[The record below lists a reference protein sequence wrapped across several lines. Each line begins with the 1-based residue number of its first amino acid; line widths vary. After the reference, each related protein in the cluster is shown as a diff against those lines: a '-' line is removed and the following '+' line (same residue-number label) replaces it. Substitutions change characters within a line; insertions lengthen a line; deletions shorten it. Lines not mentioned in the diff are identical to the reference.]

1 MAENAKVVS
10 ISRESDDDQKDT
22 TSQKNNTAFEPP
34 KKPSFLDDKESL
46 HWDELVESLGHQ
58 HRIINNLDGDMLSIY
73 VRTYARWLSAESEL
87 DTHGM
92 FQESPNGYQQYT
104 PHFTASRDLA
114 KQALTFARQLGLTPP
129 ARLQMKSGAPESQ
142 DAFDF

>member
-1 MAENAKVVS
+1 MAEQAKVVS
-10 ISRESDDDQKDT
+10 ISREVIDDNKEST
-22 TSQKNNTAFEPP
+22 AQKNTGAFVPP
-34 KKPSFLDDKESL
+34 KKPAFLKGREAK
-46 HWDELVESLGHQ
+46 HWKELVDDLGRKHQ
-58 HRIINNLDGDMLSIY
+58 IINELDGDMLTIY
-73 VRTYARWLSAESEL
+73 VRTYARWLDAESKL
-87 DTHGM
+87 DEFGM

-129 ARLQMKSGAPESQ
+129 ARLQMKAGTPESQ

>member
-10 ISRESDDDQKDT
+10 ISRESIDDQTDAT
-22 TSQKNNTAFEPP
+22 VQKNNTAFVSPN
-34 KKPSFLDDKESL
+34 KPSFLDEKESI
-46 HWDELVESLGHQ
+46 HWDELVESLGRQ
-58 HRIINNLDGDMLSIY
+58 HRIINNLDGDILSIY
-73 VRTYARWLSAESEL
+73 VRTYARWLYAESQL
-87 DTHGM
+87 DLFGM

-129 ARLQMKSGAPESQ
+129 ARLQMKAGAPESQ